1 MARLSGDK
9 KATIE
14 KAQEILNKAKA
25 EARGKGV
32 GLRTRQAAE
41 KVWLAVTTA
50 ADALTGGTSTTAQ
63 VMAAFNRAWGNEGLI
78 VAKDVHNA
86 MHISCFYS
94 DSKTCDGAYVDDH
107 IVRLGKILHTPPN
120 GGRHGRRSRPR

>member
-50 ADALTGGTSTTAQ
+50 ADALTGGTLNTAQ
-63 VMAAFNRAWGNEGLI
+63 VMAAFKRAWGVKGLE
-78 VAKDVHNA
+78 VAQDIHNS

-94 DSKTCDGAYVDDH
+94 DSQTCDGRFVDRH
-107 IVRLGKILHTPPN
+107 VVRLGEILHTPPN
-120 GGRHGRRSRPR
+120 GHRRRRGKR